1 MKRNKENKKKVR
13 KPGEPIVIEFNL
25 SKSVV
30 ITIAVIVL
38 IATITTAKVVT
49 TIIQGEESKTLA
61 NVEETSNER
70 VTYVNSTTKDA
81 DGNVVNET
89 DDNGNIVQV
98 PVPKGYSASQID
110 GETTVSKGFVIY
122 EGDVDWSTIL
132 VGDSENTETTTNTE
146 SVEAT
151 ENEETKPAVEENI
164 ATADTATEENVIV
177 ETTTVEEKGAS
188 DNINNSDE
196 NNNENEMSEREQ
208 NDKIAEETS
217 DIENEMTIE
226 ANTIANEDD
235 TTVTTDTGNEAD
247 TTDGTDTTEDETP
260 TQQDINIFNLQKSR
274 NQYVWV
280 PVDDP
285 SRIYGVDSNGKIWG
299 KLYEIKYPYN
309 SRTPLNW
316 TENNGVMSITDRT
329 NSFRE
334 PDVVGTLTSL
344 TVYQNDTDQNELGET
359 RYEMLAQELEQ
370 NYFEIIESIK
380 RYGGFYIGRYIT
392 GGLKNTAVVRKME
405 IDIDMQNWYAMYKKC
420 LTLKGNNDNVK
431 TTMITGNLWDEAIE
445 WLVKSEAT
453 ISDGTTL
460 TYKLVGGDSTTW
472 GNYKNATFNYIA
484 ANAETPVATEN
495 KAVNKSTSIPTGST
509 EYTKANNIYDMAG
522 NILEWT
528 TEALTTNYRTE
539 RSGGIGVYGKWSATY
554 RKNDGA
560 SPWARG
566 KLRLPRNTLY
576 QIVGQTGVY
585 PYTEKNHKK

>member
-49 TIIQGEESKTLA
+49 IIIQGEESKTLA

-151 ENEETKPAVEENI
+151 EKAETKPVEENI
-164 ATADTATEENVIV
+164 KTVDTITEENVTA
-177 ETTTVEEKGAS
+177 ETTTVEEKDAS
-188 DNINNSDE
+188 DNIND
-196 NNNENEMSEREQ
+196 
-208 NDKIAEETS
+208 S
-217 DIENEMTIE
+217 DIENEKT
-226 ANTIANEDD
+226 TEDD
-235 TTVTTDTGNEAD
+235 TTANENDTTETTDTDSEAD
-247 TTDGTDTTEDETP
+247 TTDGADTTEDETL

-299 KLYEIKYPYN
+299 KLYKFSY
-309 SRTPLNW
+309 SGRTPLNW
-316 TENNGVMSITDRT
+316 TETNGIMSITSKNGS
-329 NSFRE
+329 NSYRD
-334 PDVVGTLTSL
+334 PDVLWGRSG
-344 TVYQNDTDQNELGET
+344 YKYDTDGYSYMHQYGVGET
-359 RYEMLAQELEQ
+359 RYEMLTQELEQ
-370 NYFEIIESIK
+370 NYYEIIESIK
-380 RYGGFYIGRYIT
+380 KYGGFYIGRYET
-392 GGLKNTAVVRKME
+392 GRLSGTVVVRKMNT
-405 IDIDMQNWYAMYKKC
+405 DIAKQNYYYTTYKNC
-420 LTLKGNNDNVK
+420 LALKGSNYNIK
-431 TTMITGNLWDEAIE
+431 TTMITGSLWDETIE
-445 WLVKSEAT
+445 WLVKSGAT
-453 ISDGTTL
+453 NSEGTTL
-460 TYKLVGGDSTTW
+460 TYQLIGDSSTW
-472 GNYKNATFNYIA
+472 GNYQNAKFKYIA
-484 ANAETPVATEN
+484 QDTEIPIETEN
-495 KAVNKSTSIPTGST
+495 KELNSYKVIPTGSA
-509 EYTKANNIYDMAG
+509 EYTKANNIYDLAG
-522 NILEWT
+522 NVMEWT
-528 TEALTTNYRTE
+528 TEAIDVEDRVIRGGCYQNHGSYSAGLRDKRTP
-539 RSGGIGVYGKWSATY
+539 SYYDIGVYGCRAI
-554 RKNDGA
+554 
-560 SPWARG
+560 
-566 KLRLPRNTLY
+566 LY
-576 QIVGQTGVY
+576 I
-585 PYTEKNHKK
+585 K

>member
-110 GETTVSKGFVIY
+110 GETTASKGFVIY

-132 VGDSENTETTTNTE
+132 VGDGENTGTTTNTE
-146 SVEAT
+146 SIDTT
-151 ENEETKPAVEENI
+151 ENEETKSTVEENI
-164 ATADTATEENVIV
+164 ATADTVTEENVTV
-177 ETTTVEEKGAS
+177 ETTTAEEKDDS
-188 DNINNSDE
+188 DNIKNSDK
-196 NNNENEMSEREQ
+196 NNNENEMRESKQ
-208 NDKIAEETS
+208 NDKIAEEVS
-217 DIENEMTIE
+217 DIESAIT
-226 ANTIANEDD
+226 TDDD
-235 TTVTTDTGNEAD
+235 TVTNENDTTETTDTESEAD

-299 KLYEIKYPYN
+299 KLYNFSSSGRKA
-309 SRTPLNW
+309 LNW
-316 TENNGVMSITDRT
+316 TETNGVMSVTDQRWG
-329 NSFRE
+329 RE
-334 PDVVGTLTSL
+334 PDVIA
-344 TVYQNDTDQNELGET
+344 YDTDGYSDIIGSGIGDN

-370 NYFEIIESIK
+370 SYYEIIECIK
-380 RYGGFYIGRYIT
+380 KYGGFYIGRYET
-392 GGLKNTAVVRKME
+392 GGLNGTAVVKKMD
-405 IDIDMQNWYAMYKKC
+405 IDIGDVSWYRSYKKC

-431 TTMITGNLWDEAIE
+431 TSIILGSLWDETIE
-445 WLVKSEAT
+445 WLVKSKAT
-453 ISDGTTL
+453 NSEGTIL
-460 TYKLVGGDSTTW
+460 TYSLVCSNSTTW
-472 GNYKNATFNYIA
+472 GNYKDVTFKYIA
-484 ANAETPVATEN
+484 KNAEKPMSTEI
-495 KAVNKSTSIPTGST
+495 KELNKSTSIPTGSSNYT
-509 EYTKANNIYDMAG
+509 EVNNIYDMAG
-522 NILEWT
+522 NRYEFT
-528 TEALTTNYRTE
+528 TEVTTNGTTSKIKYYRYSRGGTYVFSGTSE
-539 RSGGIGVYGKWSATY
+539 PATSRNRSNVSRDINTLG
-554 RKNDGA
+554 RM
-560 SPWARG
+560 PC
-566 KLRLPRNTLY
+566 NTLY
-576 QIVGQTGVY
+576 KIAKIHIKE
-585 PYTEKNHKK
+585 EK

>member
-110 GETTVSKGFVIY
+110 GETTASKGFVIY

-132 VGDSENTETTTNTE
+132 VGDGENTTTATNTE
-146 SVEAT
+146 GIDIT
-151 ENEETKPAVEENI
+151 ENEETKPTVEENI

-196 NNNENEMSEREQ
+196 NNNENEMSESEQ

-235 TTVTTDTGNEAD
+235 TTVTTDTGNEVDA
-247 TTDGTDTTEDETP
+247 TDVTDTTEDETP

-299 KLYEIKYPYN
+299 KLYDF
-309 SRTPLNW
+309 SSTGRTPLNW
-316 TENNGVMSITDRT
+316 TENNGIINITSMT
-329 NSFRE
+329 ASRE
-334 PDVVGTLTSL
+334 PDIAFGTSNSP
-344 TVYQNDTDQNELGET
+344 YDTDGDYYVHRYGLGET

-370 NYFEIIESIK
+370 NHYEIIESIK
-380 RYGGFYIGRYIT
+380 KYGGFYIGRYET
-392 GGLKNTAVVRKME
+392 GGLNETAVVRKMDTN
-405 IDIDMQNWYAMYKKC
+405 IKGTNWYTMYRKC
-420 LTLKGNNDNVK
+420 FTLKGNNDIIK
-431 TTMITGNLWDEAIE
+431 TSMILGSLWDETLEWFIESGAI
-445 WLVKSEAT
+445 KK
-453 ISDGTTL
+453 
-460 TYKLVGGDSTTW
+460 YDSIGYRSSSW
-472 GNYKNATFNYIA
+472 GNYWGATFKYIA
-484 ANAETPVATEN
+484 QNAENPVETETKESGLN
-495 KAVNKSTSIPTGST
+495 RIIPTGST
-509 EYTKANNIYDMAG
+509 NYTKKNNIYDIAG
-522 NILEWT
+522 NVTEYT
-528 TEALTTNYRTE
+528 TETE
-539 RSGGIGVYGKWSATY
+539 QYKRRV
-554 RKNDGA
+554 N
-560 SPWARG
+560 RG
-566 KLRLPRNTLY
+566 KGNQYDLNYPVSHRDGYWVSVIGCRAILY
-576 QIVGQTGVY
+576 I
-585 PYTEKNHKK
+585 K